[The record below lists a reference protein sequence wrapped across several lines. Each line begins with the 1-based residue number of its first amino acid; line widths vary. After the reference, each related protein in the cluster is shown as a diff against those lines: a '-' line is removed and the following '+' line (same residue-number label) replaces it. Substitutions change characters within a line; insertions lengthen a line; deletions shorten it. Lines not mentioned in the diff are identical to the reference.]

1 MSLIK
6 RILRRSGDSAS
17 AQGGQQDAFAEMRR
31 LMKEHNRR
39 SPLDGPG
46 EGPAASAADD
56 RAHDAAHTHSMPR
69 PGGSGGGRARDI
81 PSEALV
87 ARPLASIA
95 VPDDVVPERFAR
107 ELPLE
112 FKNGIPDEAI
122 ALVKP
127 STARANQILPYRFDA
142 REKTLHIA
150 IQEPPGTDRRQAL
163 DYTLNASARG
173 LTLEFTPIPKE
184 FQEHLTRLIDNYY
197 PPFARTAHGAG
208 GSKPDG
214 ADGPTVATRYGFSQ
228 TLEIDARELQARAA
242 GTPLDFVDYLL
253 NKATT
258 LGASDVMIDR
268 HGPHTRIK
276 VMIDGR
282 GYLFDEPMEG
292 DVCEKS
298 IRVLKNFCDMP
309 TTRVRK
315 PKGASFK
322 SKLWING
329 QLRRV
334 RFRAEFSPAGETEA
348 VTVRIHAGN
357 EYLVDLDSLTIDERS
372 RQTLA
377 GIQDADQGLYAVTGR
392 VGEGKS
398 TTLHA
403 VVLRH
408 DRVETPFASLQDPI
422 EFEIEDVRGLDI
434 REFGLT
440 YADGLKSVLRW
451 GMSKVLLGEIRDAEV
466 GRIALEA
473 AKGGHLILTTFHAP
487 DSVAAISRLT
497 GNPLTKDEGLGW
509 TPGDIADTVP
519 ALFAQRLL
527 PKLCNVCREPVT
539 YREEDLITAGFDA
552 TMALDGRF
560 YRPGRDRCAGCR
572 NGFAGRV
579 LVIETLRLNNLI
591 REILYE
597 NRHDTLQ
604 RDVRRAAIEDGLI
617 PLRESALGAVARG
630 DVWLD
635 DALRKTQW
643 HEGDLAVRTQK
654 RVYKRHV
661 EMIGRDRALG
671 AGPGLGEGRLL
682 AAADPATTEEDTRDD
697 TEEMMGAVDAPADDI
712 TRGPS
717 SESGDTGL
725 FGEEF
730 GMTLP
735 ECCDEPGSQSPR
747 CATAGA
753 FVLELD
759 DEEPADTSDDDR
771 AATFFCAAD

>member
-1 MSLIK
+1 MGLIK
-6 RILRRSGDSAS
+6 RIFRRTDDSAS
-17 AQGGQQDAFAEMRR
+17 AQGEQQDAFAEMRR
-31 LMKEHNRR
+31 LMTEHNGR
-39 SPLDGPG
+39 SARNGC
-46 EGPAASAADD
+46 ADD
-56 RAHDAAHTHSMPR
+56 PDSEDLREEAANTNPTPRAGGR
-69 PGGSGGGRARDI
+69 GGSGARDM

-87 ARPLASIA
+87 ARPLSSIA

-107 ELPLE
+107 ELPPE
-112 FKNGIPDEAI
+112 FRNGIPDEAI

-127 STARANQILPYRFDA
+127 SAARANQILPYRFDA
-142 REKTLHIA
+142 REKTLFLA
-150 IQEPPGTDRRQAL
+150 VQEPPGPDRRQAL
-163 DYTLNASARG
+163 VYTLNTSARG
-173 LTLEFTPIPKE
+173 LTLEFTPVPKE
-184 FQEHLTRLIDNYY
+184 FQEHLARLIDNYY
-197 PPFARTAHGAG
+197 PPLPRTAREAG
-208 GSKPDG
+208 NSIATGTEIS
-214 ADGPTVATRYGFSQ
+214 TVTTRYGFSQ
-228 TLEIDARELQARAA
+228 ILEIDTRELQARAA
-242 GTPLDFVDYLL
+242 GTPLDFVDFLL
-253 NKATT
+253 SKATT

-322 SKLWING
+322 SKLWIDG

-357 EYLVDLDSLTIDERS
+357 EYLVDLDGLSIDERS

-377 GIQDADQGLYAVTGR
+377 GIQDADQGLYAITGR

-527 PKLCNVCREPVT
+527 PKLCRICREPVT
-539 YREEDLITAGFDA
+539 YSEEDLITAGFDA
-552 TMALDGRF
+552 STALDGRF

-604 RDVRRAAIEDGLI
+604 RDVRRAAIEDGLV
-617 PLRESALGAVARG
+617 PLRESALAAVARG

-643 HEGDLAVRTQK
+643 HEGDLAVRAQR
-654 RVYKRHV
+654 RVYERHV
-661 EMIGRDRALG
+661 ERTGRIQAIGSG
-671 AGPGLGEGRLL
+671 ASYGEARLL
-682 AAADPATTEEDTRDD
+682 AAGEPDADDEPTRDH
-697 TEEMMGAVDAPADDI
+697 TERVTGAVESPTDNTDSGTFAAGGDADSLDEAI
-712 TRGPS
+712 
-717 SESGDTGL
+717 DTTFPGCP
-725 FGEEF
+725 EEP
-730 GMTLP
+730 T
-735 ECCDEPGSQSPR
+735 ENRSQSVSPDE
-747 CATAGA
+747 

-759 DEEPADTSDDDR
+759 DEEASDANQDDE
-771 AATFFCAAD
+771 AASYFCAAD

>member
-1 MSLIK
+1 MGLIK
-6 RILRRSGDSAS
+6 RIFRRGAADA
-17 AQGGQQDAFAEMRR
+17 GGQQDAFAEMRR
-31 LMKEHNRR
+31 LMKEQQRR
-39 SPLDGPG
+39 TRGSEP
-46 EGPAASAADD
+46 EAPAEATDPAHGAAQTRAS
-56 RAHDAAHTHSMPR
+56 
-69 PGGSGGGRARDI
+69 RARGGAGRDF
-81 PSEALV
+81 PTEALV
-87 ARPLASIA
+87 ARPLSSIEVPEEV
-95 VPDDVVPERFAR
+95 VPDRFAR
-107 ELPLE
+107 DLPPE
-112 FKNGIPDEAI
+112 FKQGIPDEAI

-127 STARANQILPYRFDA
+127 SAARANQILPYRYEA
-142 REKTLHIA
+142 RDRTLFLA
-150 IQEPPGTDRRQAL
+150 VQAPPNTDRRQAL

-173 LTLEFTPIPKE
+173 LTLEFTPIPEE
-184 FQEHLTRLIDNYY
+184 FQEHLARLIDNYY
-197 PPFARTAHGAG
+197 PPFERPEASPSDRESCGDRPA
-208 GSKPDG
+208 
-214 ADGPTVATRYGFSQ
+214 TVATRYGFAH
-228 TLEIDARELQARAA
+228 TLEVDARELHARAA

-258 LGASDVMIDR
+258 LGAADVMIDR

-322 SKLWING
+322 SKIWLDG

-334 RFRAEFSPAGETEA
+334 RFRAEFSPAGESEA

-357 EYLVDLDSLTIDERS
+357 EYLVDLDSLAIDERS
-372 RQTLA
+372 RETLA
-377 GIQDADQGLYAVTGR
+377 GIQHADQGLYAITGR

-440 YADGLKSVLRW
+440 YAEGLKSVLRW

-473 AKGGHLILTTFHAP
+473 ARGGHLILTTFHAP

-497 GNPLTKDEGLGW
+497 GNPYAKDEGLGW
-509 TPGDIADTVP
+509 TPGDIADSVP

-527 PKLCNVCREPVT
+527 PRLCPVCREPAT
-539 YREEDLITAGFDA
+539 YREEDLIVAGFDA
-552 TMALDGRF
+552 ALAVDGEF
-560 YRPGRDRCAGCR
+560 FRPGRDRCGGCR

-579 LVIETLRLNNLI
+579 LIIETLRLDNLM

-597 NRHDTLQ
+597 NRHETLQ
-604 RDVRRAAIEDGLI
+604 RDVRRAALEDGLV

-635 DALRKTQW
+635 DALRRTQW
-643 HEGDLAVRTQK
+643 HEGDFAVRTQK
-654 RVYKRHV
+654 RVYERHD
-661 EMIGRDRALG
+661 ELSRAHRALG
-671 AGPGLGEGRLL
+671 AGTSVSDDRRLL
-682 AAADPATTEEDTRDD
+682 ESGEPDSGDEVRPPVGPDTGAASATDPPVGHPATGVCEPAAA
-697 TEEMMGAVDAPADDI
+697 
-712 TRGPS
+712 
-717 SESGDTGL
+717 
-725 FGEEF
+725 GE
-730 GMTLP
+730 
-735 ECCDEPGSQSPR
+735 
-747 CATAGA
+747 
-753 FVLELD
+753 FVLEVD
-759 DEEPADTSDDDR
+759 DLPTEPSDDSV
-771 AATFFCAAD
+771 AAWFCAAD